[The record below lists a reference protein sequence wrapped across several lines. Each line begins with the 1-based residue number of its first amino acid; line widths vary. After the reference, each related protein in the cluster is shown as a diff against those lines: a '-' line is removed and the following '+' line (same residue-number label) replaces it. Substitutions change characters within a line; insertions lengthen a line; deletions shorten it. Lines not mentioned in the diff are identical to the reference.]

1 MAKAL
6 IIYGSETGNTMAA
19 AKMVAQALENK
30 DIQVAVQDVVES
42 TVQDLDQPYDLYLLG
57 VSTWGAVED
66 EVQEDFK
73 EFYAD
78 MASTSLKGKKM
89 AVFGCGD
96 SGYANFCK
104 AVDYVAKRA
113 KEQGAEL
120 VADSL
125 KIDLDPRNSR
135 EMIKTWADQVGSIVV

>member
-30 DIQVAVQDVVES
+30 DIQVTVQDVVES

-73 EFYAD
+73 EFYAG
-78 MASTSLKGKKM
+78 MASTSLKGK
-89 AVFGCGD
+89 
-96 SGYANFCK
+96 
-104 AVDYVAKRA
+104 
-113 KEQGAEL
+113 
-120 VADSL
+120 
-125 KIDLDPRNSR
+125 
-135 EMIKTWADQVGSIVV
+135 